1 MKTVAILQ
9 ARLGSTR
16 LPGKILL
23 PLGTRSVLGQ
33 VIFRLQACAKID
45 DVVIATTDLPS
56 DDRVA
61 AEAQRWNAKVFR
73 GSETDV
79 LARHYFAAKTYGAE
93 IIVRVT
99 SDCPLV
105 DPEVADEMLAYFF
118 TSQKSEAPLDFLAN
132 SLVKT
137 FQHGLD
143 VEIFTFAALERAFHE
158 ATTERDREHASPYM
172 RNPQNNFHAEN
183 FASKTDVSQHRWT
196 IDTPADYD
204 LVAKI
209 FSGVDK
215 GQLFS
220 TADVMEFLAKNQ
232 LLEQSMVYKPGTR
245 ELREKVS
252 AQKT

>member
-1 MKTVAILQ
+1 MKTVAIIQ

-23 PLGTRSVLGQ
+23 PLGTRTVLGQ
-33 VIFRLQACAKID
+33 VIFRLQSCAKID
-45 DVVIATTDLPS
+45 EVVVATTDLSS
-56 DDRVA
+56 DDPVA
-61 AEAQRWNAKVFR
+61 PEAHRWNAKVFR
-73 GSETDV
+73 GSENDV
-79 LARHYFAAKTYGAE
+79 LARHYFAAKTHNAE

-105 DPEVADEMLAYFF
+105 DPKVLEQMLEYFNA
-118 TSQKSEAPLDFLAN
+118 SQKSNAPLDFLAN

-143 VEIFTFAALERAFHE
+143 VEIFTFVALERAFRE

-172 RNPQNNFHAEN
+172 RNPQNNFRAEN
-183 FASKTDVSQHRWT
+183 FRSKTDVSSHRWT
-196 IDTPADYD
+196 IDTLEDYE

-209 FSGVDK
+209 FSGLDTGK
-215 GQLFS
+215 IFS
-220 TADVMEFLAKNQ
+220 TADVMEFLVRNH

-245 ELREKVS
+245 ERLEKS
-252 AQKT
+252 A